1 MRCMGW
7 RLSVQTRAVE
17 QTSVLGARRVACAA
31 VRKGVL
37 RLWFPDM
44 PSTSARIARPLLEA
58 LKSGVLVLDGA
69 MGTQLY
75 ERGVLHSACV
85 EELNVSRPELV
96 AKVHDDY
103 LRVGAQVL
111 ETNTFGANAL
121 RLEKYALS
129 GRVGELNARGVALAR
144 EVAAGR
150 AYVAGA
156 IGPSGYFLGEA
167 SEEDLSKVR
176 AAFSAQARAL
186 VEAGVDGL
194 FIETIRQTQE
204 LRAAVEAA
212 VQAAA
217 EAGGAGVPVVASVS
231 LDESGRMAD
240 GTDAAEI
247 ARLAREWGAS
257 GVGVNCS
264 DGPMA
269 VLAAVQKMV
278 PVGLPVLAAPNAGLP
293 RRVDER
299 MVYVSTPEY
308 FGVYARRMFRVGVR
322 MVGGCCGTTPEHVK
336 RIAAAARM
344 AGSADGEGRAED
356 EPTRTDG
363 GSVIPAV
370 VPGALT
376 PVPFEKRSGLAAK
389 LAAKRFAVSV
399 EVNPPVG
406 VDASKAITAAKM
418 LAAGGVDVIN
428 IADGARAQARMSNLA
443 LAVHLQREV
452 GIETILHVCGRDRNL
467 LGTLAHL
474 LGAHDLGL
482 RNLVIITGDPPK
494 MGDFPDATAVY
505 DLDSIGILKLA
516 ARLNHGVD
524 PGGKALGATTEFV
537 LATGVEPAAV
547 NYTRELARLR
557 EKKAAGAELVMTQ
570 PVYDPRVL
578 ERFLDDCAP
587 LGLPVLVGLLP
598 LASYRNAEFLHN
610 EVPGMQVPE
619 EVRERMRKAGSG
631 PAARKEGVAIARE
644 MLAAVRGRVAGAYV
658 MPPLERYELALE
670 VVDGFLER

>member
-1 MRCMGW
+1 MVSSSSRGD
-7 RLSVQTRAVE
+7 RSFDE
-17 QTSVLGARRVACAA
+17 A
-31 VRKGVL
+31 VR
-37 RLWFPDM
+37 
-44 PSTSARIARPLLEA
+44 
-58 LKSGVLVLDGA
+58 SGVLVVDGA

-75 ERGVLHSACV
+75 ERGVLYNACV

-96 AKVHDDY
+96 SKVHEDY
-103 LRVGAQVL
+103 LRAGAQVV

-121 RLEKYALS
+121 RLEKYGLQS
-129 GRVGELNARGVALAR
+129 RVRELNAAGVKVAR
-144 EVAAGR
+144 AAAVGR

-167 SEEDLSKVR
+167 SAEDLAKVQ
-176 AAFSAQARAL
+176 AAFAEQARAL
-186 VEAGVDGL
+186 VEGGVDAL
-194 FIETIRQTQE
+194 FVETIRQTPE
-204 LRAAVEAA
+204 LRVAVEAA
-212 VQAAA
+212 VAAA
-217 EAGGAGVPVVASVS
+217 RGLPVVASVS

-240 GTDAAEI
+240 GTEPEEI
-247 ARLAREWGAS
+247 ARLVKEWGAS
-257 GVGVNCS
+257 VIGVNCS

-269 VLAAVQKMV
+269 VLAAVQKIV

-308 FGVYARRMFRVGVR
+308 FGVYARRMIRVGVR
-322 MVGGCCGTTPEHVK
+322 LVGGCCGTTPEHIK

-344 AGSADGEGRAED
+344 AGAAEAEGGRGDDDVSRADTTG
-356 EPTRTDG
+356 
-363 GSVIPAV
+363 VQPAIL
-370 VPGALT
+370 PGALQPT
-376 PVPFEKRSGLAAK
+376 PFPQRSTLAAK
-389 LAAKRFAVSV
+389 VAARRFVVSV

-406 VDASKAITAAKM
+406 LDPSRAVAAAKM
-418 LAAGGVDVIN
+418 LAQGGVDVVN
-428 IADGARAQARMSNLA
+428 IADGARAQSRMSNLA
-443 LAVHLQREV
+443 LAVRVQREA

-474 LGAHDLGL
+474 LGTHDLGV

-494 MGDFPDATAVY
+494 MGDFPDASAVY

-524 PGGKALGATTEFV
+524 PGGKPLGQTTQFV
-537 LATGVEPAAV
+537 LATGAEPAAL
-547 NYTRELARLR
+547 NYEREIARLR

-578 ERFLDDCAP
+578 ERFLDDVAP

-598 LASYRNAEFLHN
+598 LASHRNAEFLHN
-610 EVPGMQVPE
+610 EVPGMQVPD
-619 EVRERMRKAGSG
+619 EVRERMRRAGSG
-631 PAARKEGVAIARE
+631 AAARKEGVAIARE
-644 MLAAVRGRVAGAYV
+644 MLSAVRGRVAGAYV

-670 VVDGFLER
+670 VVDGFLDPR

>member
-1 MRCMGW
+1 M
-7 RLSVQTRAVE
+7 A
-17 QTSVLGARRVACAA
+17 TSSS
-31 VRKGVL
+31 K
-37 RLWFPDM
+37 
-44 PSTSARIARPLLEA
+44 TERPLLDA
-58 LKSGVLVLDGA
+58 IRSNVLVVDGA

-75 ERGVLHSACV
+75 ERGVLYSACF

-103 LRVGAQVL
+103 LRAGAQVI

-121 RLEKYALS
+121 RLEKYGLQA
-129 GRVGELNARGVALAR
+129 RVHELNAAGVRVAR
-144 EVAAGR
+144 AAAGGQ
-150 AYVAGA
+150 AYVLGA

-167 SEEDLSKVR
+167 GESSAEDLAKVK
-176 AAFSAQARAL
+176 AAVFQQAQAL

-194 FIETIRQTQE
+194 LVETIRQTPE
-204 LRAAVEAA
+204 LRASLQAAVE
-212 VQAAA
+212 VC
-217 EAGGAGVPVVASVS
+217 EGRIPVIASVS
-231 LDESGRMAD
+231 LDENGRMAE
-240 GTDAAEI
+240 GTEAQEV
-247 ARLAREWGAS
+247 ARLVKEWGAS
-257 GVGVNCS
+257 VVGVNCS

-269 VLAAVQKMV
+269 VLSAVEKMV
-278 PVGLPVLAAPNAGLP
+278 PVGLPILAAPNAGLP

-308 FGVYARRMFRVGVR
+308 FGIYARRMIRVGVR
-322 MVGGCCGTTPEHVK
+322 VVGGCCGTTPEHIK

-344 AGSADGEGRAED
+344 AGAHVDGDARAEEELPRAD
-356 EPTRTDG
+356 PSG
-363 GSVIPAV
+363 VPSVF
-370 VPGALT
+370 PGALQ
-376 PVPFEKRSGLAAK
+376 PPPLEERSVLASKIAR
-389 LAAKRFAVSV
+389 KRFVVSV

-406 VDASKAITAAKM
+406 VDASRSVAAAKM
-418 LAAGGVDVIN
+418 LKEGGVDVVN

-443 LAVHLQREV
+443 LAVRVQREV
-452 GIETILHVCGRDRNL
+452 GVETILHVCGRDRNL

-494 MGDFPDATAVY
+494 IGDFPDATAVY

-524 PGGKALGATTEFV
+524 PGGKALGATTRFL
-537 LATGVEPAAV
+537 LATGAEPAAL
-547 NYTRELARLR
+547 NYARELARLK

-570 PVYDPRVL
+570 PVYDPKVL
-578 ERFLDDCAP
+578 DRFLDDCAP

-610 EVPGMQVPE
+610 EVPGMQVPDA
-619 EVRERMRKAGSG
+619 VRERMRRAGSG
-631 PAARKEGVAIARE
+631 AAARKEGVAIARE
-644 MLAAVRGRVAGAYV
+644 MLATVRGRVAGAYI

-670 VVDGFLER
+670 VVDGFLEPS